1 MSRRRMLLMLLV
13 ALGVGDC
20 RSAADGVTCSMHR
33 LNQTACT
40 NKAKVKVIG
49 FVKNASTADE
59 CECNG
64 KTTFICFVV

>member
-1 MSRRRMLLMLLV
+1 MLLMLLV

-20 RSAADGVTCSMHR
+20 RSAADGVACSMHR